1 MLIVPVT
8 SIDIVKRVCTGEYP
22 RFILPGGNSAP
33 HIEQD
38 CAWCRGGIISIHSAR
53 AMLLAF
59 RSGGVND
66 SIRNLDQRELA
77 SETCSLR
84 RTRIVARH
92 HQSFIE
98 I

>member
-1 MLIVPVT
+1 
-8 SIDIVKRVCTGEYP
+8 
-22 RFILPGGNSAP
+22 
-33 HIEQD
+33 
-38 CAWCRGGIISIHSAR
+38 
-53 AMLLAF
+53 MLLAF